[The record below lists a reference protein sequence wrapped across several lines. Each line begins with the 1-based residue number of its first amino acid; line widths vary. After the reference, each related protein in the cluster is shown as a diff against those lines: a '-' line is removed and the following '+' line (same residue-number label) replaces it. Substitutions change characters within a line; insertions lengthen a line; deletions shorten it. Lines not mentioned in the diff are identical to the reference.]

1 MIDIPSTETSPSIR
15 RARAGTVPS
24 RFTNNSNPLD
34 ELAGLSL
41 QPKHASSSV
50 DLVSHATNLV
60 VTPPSAV
67 TPSRHPPYHPP
78 PTTQTPSSSAAARLR
93 SGSLTLPR
101 SIYQSSS
108 ATPFGPSIFS
118 SSYISRV
125 GLSPASPA
133 QSAFSRDDEQ
143 TPVKTLDYL
152 GLADT
157 PTPPRGTMR
166 GVATQATVM
175 EHPQE
180 MNGLSGGHQQDQEP
194 LPGYLSAT
202 SRLRDSSRIRSY
214 SVADKDKYDE
224 EHAEF
229 DYDEEEDPQVLAH
242 STYLQEVQTTPKSH
256 YSNLFVDTHSPRPRA
271 STTGVIS
278 SPPSLTADLFGGP
291 LPHRLDPKQLSSR
304 SMQQQ
309 YQSEPSHQQSRPLSN
324 EDQHPQQQQQQYYTP
339 YTTNQDD
346 ISSQPSRSLWLATVP
361 QGVSQQH
368 LESIFGQYGAIE
380 SSRVLSHKN
389 CGFVNF
395 ITIEDAVA
403 ARAALGGREL
413 FPGTGPIKI
422 GFAKVPSGIVLSPSP
437 EPLLMGSSVTS
448 PEGGPQQHLSTS
460 QRLEGSR
467 SRSPALPP
475 LRQIQT
481 DLLVILADYGA
492 GDGEVRE
499 STELLVR
506 ATNFQNFRTE
516 IPPIPEPSP
525 QRVYDAPKLRD
536 IRKRIDNGT
545 CSPEE
550 IEHIAVDMLSEV
562 AELSSDYLG
571 NTVVQ
576 KLFENCSEEVKTSML
591 REIAPHLA
599 SIGVHKNGT
608 WAAQKIIDVAR
619 TDEQV
624 TPSLLVV
631 RVVDR

>member
-1 MIDIPSTETSPSIR
+1 MIDIPSTETSPGIR

-34 ELAGLSL
+34 EFAGLSL
-41 QPKHASSSV
+41 QPKHASSSI
-50 DLVSHATNLV
+50 DLVSHAANLV

-67 TPSRHPPYHPP
+67 TTSRHPPYHPP
-78 PTTQTPSSSAAARLR
+78 PTTQTASSSAAARLR

-108 ATPFGPSIFS
+108 STPFGPSIFS
-118 SSYISRV
+118 SSYVSRV

-157 PTPPRGTMR
+157 PTPPRGMMMR
-166 GVATQATVM
+166 GMATQATMM

-180 MNGLSGGHQQDQEP
+180 TNGLSGHDQTEP

-202 SRLRDSSRIRSY
+202 SRLRDASRIRSY

-278 SPPSLTADLFGGP
+278 SPPSLTADLFAGP
-291 LPHRLDPKQLSSR
+291 LPHRLEPKLSR
-304 SMQQQ
+304 GMQQQ
-309 YQSEPSHQQSRPLSN
+309 YQNDSSQQNQISRPISGD
-324 EDQHPQQQQQQYYTP
+324 DQHGQYFTP
-339 YTTNQDD
+339 YTTNPDD

-368 LESIFGQYGAIE
+368 LENIFGQYGAIE

-395 ITIEDAVA
+395 MTVEDAVA
-403 ARAALGGREL
+403 ARSALSGREL
-413 FPGTGPIKI
+413 FPGTGGIKI

-437 EPLLMGSSVTS
+437 EPLLL
-448 PEGGPQQHLSTS
+448 GGQGESLHHLSAS
-460 QRLEGSR
+460 RLDGSR

-475 LRQIQT
+475 LRQIQGELIQI
-481 DLLVILADYGA
+481 LLDFGA
-492 GDGEVRE
+492 SEEEIRE
-499 STELLVR
+499 S
-506 ATNFQNFRTE
+506 
-516 IPPIPEPSP
+516 
-525 QRVYDAPKLRD
+525 
-536 IRKRIDNGT
+536 
-545 CSPEE
+545 
-550 IEHIAVDMLSEV
+550 
-562 AELSSDYLG
+562 
-571 NTVVQ
+571 
-576 KLFENCSEEVKTSML
+576 
-591 REIAPHLA
+591 
-599 SIGVHKNGT
+599 
-608 WAAQKIIDVAR
+608 
-619 TDEQV
+619 
-624 TPSLLVV
+624 
-631 RVVDR
+631 